1 MKIKPLADVTDFQRN
16 ELCRHNSKS
25 GRNYA
30 KAKLIEKKG
39 VELLK
44 KTNITALVFLFML
57 VISFLLPVEQA
68 KAAAT
73 LEVQAKVGI
82 TGKAKYQSLVPLQ
95 VTVKNNGADFSG
107 DMAINASS
115 SYAAASALVLPI
127 DIAAGEEKTFDFYLD
142 GLADYSDA
150 DLFAF
155 YEGSIEKGKKV
166 DYKGT
171 KRIQGNFLDP
181 SSVFIYTLT
190 DKSDRL
196 SAFLRLSQFAAQ
208 NNVEVFNLK
217 QIKNFTLPEDA
228 QGFAMANIIVID
240 EIAIADLSEK
250 QQQALFKWVQDGGTL
265 LVGAGDQVN
274 ATAGIFKDYL
284 PLTLS
289 QQLTTVSAD
298 SLSKISGGGIFSQ
311 PISVF
316 AATGNEGSSPILTD
330 NNTLLASKK
339 KIGSG
344 EIIQTAF
351 SLGDQPLAS
360 MDGYATLA
368 AKLLD
373 IQSLSQQGM
382 MGRGQSTMDRLSY
395 ELNDVNE
402 IFPSFEVS
410 VSYMLIVIILYILII
425 GPILY
430 FILKRIDKR
439 EQAWWII
446 PIMSVALSIVLFIF
460 GAKDRIVQPQIQ
472 QSAFFK
478 VNEDSSL
485 NGYYVESLLTNRS
498 GNFVVNADKD
508 TSAFALRRNN
518 GFTGTSGNLHE
529 SSYIKENTNGST
541 LTLRDLNYWSVQSF
555 AGKTSAQNIGKMDI
569 DITLKNEKLTGT
581 IKNNFPFALKDI
593 TLISGIKEVKLGD
606 IEANGTLKVDK
617 ELTATVLQKPS
628 TFTSYNYNYPS
639 KKEEVN
645 PLRIERMQ
653 TLALPLV
660 ENDKRPV
667 ITAWAEQAIAGVELE
682 TSAKMSPISYFI
694 QPFDGKVELSG
705 PFTMK
710 RNNFSYSVNPQ
721 SANAYYDKIDEQLN
735 NWYMSDGLYE
745 VSIAM
750 PDNFMNSVQTLNELT
765 VSNKD
770 VKRMQLSI
778 WNNETKNYEPLV
790 DTKQVFTDNISK
802 YFNENGELLM
812 EIKFGP
818 DQTGEQTK
826 LPDVELK
833 GVAK

>member
-1 MKIKPLADVTDFQRN
+1 
-16 ELCRHNSKS
+16 
-25 GRNYA
+25 
-30 KAKLIEKKG
+30 
-39 VELLK
+39 LK
-44 KTNITALVFLFML
+44 KTNITALAFLFML